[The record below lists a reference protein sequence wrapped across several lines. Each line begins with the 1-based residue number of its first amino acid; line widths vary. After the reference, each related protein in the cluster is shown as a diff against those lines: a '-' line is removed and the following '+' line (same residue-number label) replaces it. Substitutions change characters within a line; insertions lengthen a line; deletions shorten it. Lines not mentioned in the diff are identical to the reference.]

1 MYECIN
7 CGAKSVSWQSDFT
20 FDEYGFPGDGV
31 VSVWHCNNCGAD
43 ILYLIHSGDEYDG
56 NKTDNL

>member
-43 ILYLIHSGDEYDG
+43 ILYLIHSGEEDEE
-56 NKTDNL
+56 